1 VSTYARQT
9 VFRYDGLHR
18 QISRTVPGC
27 GTEYKGY
34 DSHNRLLWE
43 MDFKEQVVGYAY
55 DALGRLE
62 YKRYYAADAT
72 PGDFFR
78 KRFNTS
84 LKILLSGC
92 CFSII

>member
-1 VSTYARQT
+1 
-9 VFRYDGLHR
+9 
-18 QISRTVPGC
+18 
-27 GTEYKGY
+27 
-34 DSHNRLLWE
+34 